1 MKQRKKQ
8 DKAITRDI
16 SMLSV
21 AASRAQTHL
30 RQEEEEESGKERCIV
45 ALIIPGMPLMP
56 HSVLISG
63 DVSATHL
70 GDSETIAN
78 LSDLVKESEEGSDK
92 GKPLTGL
99 RDNNRKPKNTAT
111 DDDADNNTDE
121 DLSGPSLAN
130 NQIVI

>member
-1 MKQRKKQ
+1 
-8 DKAITRDI
+8 
-16 SMLSV
+16 MLSI

-30 RQEEEEESGKERCIV
+30 RQEEEEKSGKERCVV

-56 HSVLISG
+56 HGVLISG
-63 DVSATHL
+63 DVLATHL

-78 LSDLVKESEEGSDK
+78 LSDLVEESEEGSDE
-92 GKPLTGL
+92 GEPLTGL
-99 RDNNRKPKNTAT
+99 RDNNRKPENIAT
-111 DDDADNNTDE
+111 DDDVDNNTDK